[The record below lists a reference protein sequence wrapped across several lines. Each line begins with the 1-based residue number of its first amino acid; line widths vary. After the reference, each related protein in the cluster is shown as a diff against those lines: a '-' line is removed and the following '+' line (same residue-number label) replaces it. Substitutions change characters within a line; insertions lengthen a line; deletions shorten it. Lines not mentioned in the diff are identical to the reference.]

1 MNQDEI
7 IAKLGKFTADPDWQ
21 LMENLVHDYL
31 SPLND
36 VMSIDVKKS
45 NDEIASEVRGRQISI
60 EGLQKF
66 LQKAKIINKPIT
78 TKTTT
83 FK

>member
-1 MNQDEI
+1 
-7 IAKLGKFTADPDWQ
+7 
-21 LMENLVHDYL
+21 MENIVHDYL

-36 VMSIDVKKS
+36 VMSIDPSLS
-45 NDEIASEVRGRQISI
+45 NDQIASEVRGRQISI